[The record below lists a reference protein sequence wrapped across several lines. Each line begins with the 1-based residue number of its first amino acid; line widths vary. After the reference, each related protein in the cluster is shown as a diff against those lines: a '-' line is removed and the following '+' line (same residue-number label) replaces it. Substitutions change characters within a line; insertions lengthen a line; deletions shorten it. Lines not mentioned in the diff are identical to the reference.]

1 MTTRNKHLGSSFE
14 EFLKDEGIHE
24 EATTHAIKRV
34 LAWQISE
41 AMKAKRISK
50 SEMAKRMQT
59 SRSQLERFLD
69 PDNSK
74 VLLETVQRAAAA
86 IGKRVTISLENEP
99 HRRSA

>member
-14 EFLKDEGIHE
+14 EFLKNEGIHE
-24 EATTHAIKRV
+24 EATTRAIKRV

-99 HRRSA
+99 RRRSA